1 MTRSLPPGAL
11 PFIATVIVFSTVAMA
26 NVPVAIWLDGA
37 PKHAQRLVPAHEQVP
52 DTAAPVRQRA
62 VNAGE
67 RARCAACGVVQAIR
81 RIDAAGDTAETY
93 EFTVRLRDGSIRVSS
108 DASQAKWRA
117 GDSIILIGGVNPA
130 AQITEH

>member
-26 NVPVAIWLDGA
+26 NVPIATWLDDA
-37 PKHAQRLVPAHEQVP
+37 PQHAQRLVIAQEPVP
-52 DTAAPVRQRA
+52 EAAAPMGAPTVKA
-62 VNAGE
+62 HS

-81 RIDAAGDTAETY
+81 RVDAAGDAPASY
-93 EFTVRLRDGSIRVSS
+93 EFTVRLRDGSIRLIS

-117 GDSIILIGGVNPA
+117 GDNIMLIGGANPA
-130 AQITEH
+130 GH